1 MVNYSFTMVELEFYL
16 LILCRVSCLIF
27 IAPFYSMNSTP
38 ARIKIG
44 LSIFVSFLI
53 YQILPEHPAMSYET
67 VYGYAIL
74 VLKEALTGLL
84 MGYGCNI
91 CTTVISFA
99 GRIMDMETGL
109 SMASLMDPATKQDM
123 SITGM
128 LYQYGVLLLLIISG
142 MYQYILKALVESYTL
157 IPVGEAIFPTDVL
170 MSVMLKF
177 MADYI
182 MIGFRIC
189 LPLFAVII
197 VLNSVLGILAK
208 VAPQMNMFAVGI
220 QLKVFVGLS
229 VLYLTTIMLP
239 SVSEMIYT
247 EMKTMMVSFVE
258 AMM

>member
-1 MVNYSFTMVELEFYL
+1 MINYSFTMVELEFYL
-16 LILCRVSCLIF
+16 LVLCRVSCLIF
-27 IAPFYSMNSTP
+27 IAPFYSTTGIP

-53 YQILPEHPAMSYET
+53 YQILPEHPIMEYDT

-74 VLKEALTGLL
+74 VLKEILTGLL

-123 SITGM
+123 SITGI
-128 LYQYGVLLLLIISG
+128 LYQYGVLLMLIASG

-157 IPVGEAIFPTDVL
+157 IPVGRAIFPTDRL
-170 MSVMLKF
+170 LDVMFL
-177 MADYI
+177 ADYI

-189 LPLFAVII
+189 LPVFAVMII
-197 VLNSVLGILAK
+197 LNAVLGILAK

-229 VLYLTTIMLP
+229 TLYVTTIMLP
-239 SVSEMIYT
+239 SVSDMIYT
-247 EMKTMMVSFVE
+247 EMKTMVVSFVE